1 MFQPGLKLNDM
12 QLRCVYVNCF
22 TSYLM
27 KVGVPVYLEMS
38 DGIKVEW
45 NVHVAVVMT

>member
-1 MFQPGLKLNDM
+1 MFTLTISLPM
-12 QLRCVYVNCF
+12 
-22 TSYLM
+22 M

-45 NVHVAVVMT
+45 NVHSVVLMT